1 MNFNNYP
8 IPSSYLNPIADK
20 YLYDNRKK
28 LYSAPAYSKPTPSP
42 NPSSS
47 LDDILLQDSTKL
59 LDQVVNTALNITYRL
74 RVYRSVNEALEA
86 KWNELSSGIGEL
98 SSFKLG
104 YNMSVER
111 RRSMLEKER
120 NAIEKQR
127 LEHKLQTWEDL
138 NEPIRYLI
146 EDFHKHRE
154 LKNDQ
159 KTLSD

>member
-1 MNFNNYP
+1 
-8 IPSSYLNPIADK
+8 
-20 YLYDNRKK
+20 
-28 LYSAPAYSKPTPSP
+28 
-42 NPSSS
+42 
-47 LDDILLQDSTKL
+47 
-59 LDQVVNTALNITYRL
+59 VNTALNITYRL

-98 SSFKLG
+98 SSFKIG